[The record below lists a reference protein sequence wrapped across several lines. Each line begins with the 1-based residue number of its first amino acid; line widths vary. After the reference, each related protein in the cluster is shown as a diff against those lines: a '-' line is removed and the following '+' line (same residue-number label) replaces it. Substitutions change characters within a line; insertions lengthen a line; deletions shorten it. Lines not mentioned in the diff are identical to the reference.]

1 MALGMNGEETMTYPS
16 SVRTEKKPV
25 SINQT
30 TSLGFVGLGSMGLP
44 IATNMQ
50 RSGHEMH
57 LYDVD
62 ASKISALTNEKT
74 HIRDSP
80 KDVADNADIVFTC
93 LPSLSVANEVA
104 TDRADSLIHG
114 SKIKTLVTLGTTG
127 SEYGKKTSEELA
139 KQNIR
144 YLDSPISGGPVG
156 ARAATLS
163 IMCSG
168 DLETFQYLKAHIYP
182 HTSQSQ
188 FYLGEKPGLAQ
199 VMKLVNNINLFMQLA
214 GTLESLTLGEKAG
227 LDPNQMIDVIN
238 ASSGLS
244 RSSEVFIPK
253 HILNH
258 EYNFGATNAILLKD
272 LELWAEEIKQFTPP
286 DSIGRAAMQVFQQ
299 SIEEHGLDA
308 DLTNIYKTLR
318 KSASLD

>member
-1 MALGMNGEETMTYPS
+1 MLKS
-16 SVRTEKKPV
+16 
-25 SINQT
+25 
-30 TSLGFVGLGSMGLP
+30 GL
-44 IATNMQ
+44 
-50 RSGHEMH
+50 EMH
-57 LYDVD
+57 VYDID
-62 ASKISALTNEKT
+62 ASKISALTGKKT
-74 HIRDSP
+74 HVHGSP
-80 KDVADNADIVFTC
+80 KEVADNAHIVFTC
-93 LPSLSVANEVA
+93 LPSLNVANEVA
-104 TDRADSLIHG
+104 INRPDSIIHG

-127 SEYGKKTSEELA
+127 SEYAKKTSDELA

-144 YLDSPISGGPVG
+144 YLDSPISGGPEG
-156 ARAATLS
+156 ARAATLA

-168 DLETFQYLKAHIYP
+168 DLETFKYLKAHVYP
-182 HTSQSQ
+182 HASQSQ

-238 ASSGLS
+238 ASSGRS

-253 HILNH
+253 HILNYG
-258 EYNFGATNAILLKD
+258 YNFGATNAILLKD
-272 LELWAEEIKQFTPP
+272 LELWAEEIKRFTPP
-286 DSIGRAAMQVFQQ
+286 DSIGQATMRVFQN
-299 SIEEHGLDA
+299 SIDEHGLDA

>member
-74 HIRDSP
+74 HIHDSP
-80 KDVADNADIVFTC
+80 K
-93 LPSLSVANEVA
+93 
-104 TDRADSLIHG
+104 
-114 SKIKTLVTLGTTG
+114 
-127 SEYGKKTSEELA
+127 
-139 KQNIR
+139 
-144 YLDSPISGGPVG
+144 
-156 ARAATLS
+156 
-163 IMCSG
+163 
-168 DLETFQYLKAHIYP
+168 
-182 HTSQSQ
+182 
-188 FYLGEKPGLAQ
+188 
-199 VMKLVNNINLFMQLA
+199 
-214 GTLESLTLGEKAG
+214 
-227 LDPNQMIDVIN
+227 
-238 ASSGLS
+238 
-244 RSSEVFIPK
+244 
-253 HILNH
+253 
-258 EYNFGATNAILLKD
+258 
-272 LELWAEEIKQFTPP
+272 WAEEIKRFTPP
-286 DSIGRAAMQVFQQ
+286 DSIGQAAMQVFQQ
-299 SIEEHGLDA
+299 SIEEHGLGA